1 MNRSVGLDYLR
12 SETGQT
18 QSIDVWY
25 KYAVVLKISARRGDF
40 THSVIG
46 VSIASVFHRSGARVP
61 SCCSIYQSDFIL
73 GVVSPKNRCGD
84 VKACGV
90 LVFGT
95 RVSAGVGVAD
105 ILLVSCELGLV
116 LTMRIPSSITALS
129 SRSADEYTEP
139 SAILSV
145 TKTEPIPV
153 AAGMPGDRVVK
164 SRTCIAL
171 PFDSV
176 RKGRTN
182 RRLVS
187 VPMEPSRF
195 V

>member
-1 MNRSVGLDYLR
+1 MNRSVGFDYLR

-25 KYAVVLKISARRGDF
+25 KYAIVLKVSARRGDA
-40 THSVIG
+40 THSVIS
-46 VSIASVFHRSGARVP
+46 VSIPSIFHGSGARIT
-61 SCCSIYQSDFIL
+61 SCGSIYQSDFVL
-73 GVVSPKNRCGD
+73 GVVSPKNSCGD
-84 VKACGV
+84 VETCGV

-95 RVSAGVGVAD
+95 RVSAGVGVTD
-105 ILLVSCELGLV
+105 ILFVSCELGLV
-116 LTMRIPSSITALS
+116 LTMRIPSSMTARS

-139 SAILSV
+139 SAIFSV
-145 TKTEPIPV
+145 TKTEPIPL

-164 SRTCIAL
+164 SRTCIGL

-187 VPMEPSRF
+187 VPIEPSRF